1 MLSKTQMVVIWKIS
15 RNFVAACAIGQVYG
29 LIVEISNKLD
39 MIAYLYP
46 SKELSKFTTH
56 PGFRYGGE
64 AEYQVST

>member
-1 MLSKTQMVVIWKIS
+1 MLLAEES
-15 RNFVAACAIGQVYG
+15 GQVYG